1 MTAKLTPAS
10 SPERMIE
17 GDVVGW
23 RQDVL
28 LVSIFQQHEPHH
40 LV

>member
-1 MTAKLTPAS
+1 MTPAS

-17 GDVVGW
+17 GDVVDW

-28 LVSIFQQHEPHH
+28 LVSVFQQHEPHH